1 MKHWLRLMALAGFVL
16 PFPAWAD
23 GAVVVEPETTQV
35 DITADFAG
43 TDLKTYGVIDGPGD
57 LIIKVSGPR
66 QDVTLS
72 REIKWGPFWIGGGK
86 VNVARAPSLLYLYAT
101 KPIVSILPPSE
112 QDKYQLRLE
121 GVPIRIEPQLLGIA
135 AEDWRRA
142 FFRLK
147 EKEGRYLEDDHAI
160 KVIRNRL
167 IVSDIMLPGDTQ
179 VGKYNIE
186 TLLIKSGKVVGHDV
200 SHFEVRQIGIERWV
214 WNAAHNDSWL
224 FGIVCTLAA
233 MVLGFTLNAVS
244 HRR

>member
-1 MKHWLRLMALAGFVL
+1 MKPLLRSIALAAFLL
-16 PFPAWAD
+16 PFLAWAD
-23 GAVVVEPETTQV
+23 SAIVNEPETNHV

-43 TDLKTYGVIDGPGD
+43 AEVKTYGVIDGPGD
-57 LIIKVSGPR
+57 LIIKITGPR

-72 REIKWGPFWIGGGK
+72 REVKWGPLWIGGGK

-101 KPIVSILPPSE
+101 KPIASILPPAE

-121 GVPIRIEPQLLGIA
+121 GVRIWIEPQLLENA
-135 AEDWRRA
+135 VDAWRQA

-167 IVSDIMLPGDTQ
+167 ILSDIALPGDTQ
-179 VGKYNIE
+179 IGKYEIE
-186 TLLIKSGKVVGHDV
+186 TLLVKSGKVVGHDV
-200 SHFEVRQIGIERWV
+200 SHFEVRQIGIELSV
-214 WNAAHNDSWL
+214 WNAAHDHSWL

-233 MVLGFTLNAVS
+233 MVLGFTMNAVS

>member
-1 MKHWLRLMALAGFVL
+1 MALAGFML
-16 PFPAWAD
+16 PFLAWAD
-23 GAVVVEPETTQV
+23 GAIVVEPATNHV
-35 DITADFAG
+35 DITTDFAG
-43 TDLKTYGVIDGPGD
+43 ADVKTYGVIDGPGD
-57 LIIKVSGPR
+57 LIIKITGPR

-72 REIKWGPFWIGGGK
+72 REIKWGPLWIGGRE
-86 VNVARAPSLLYLYAT
+86 VNVAGAPSLLYLYAT
-101 KPIVSILPPSE
+101 KPIASILPPAE

-121 GVPIRIEPQLLGIA
+121 GVRILIEPQLFENA
-135 AEDWRRA
+135 ADAWRQA

-167 IVSDIMLPGDTQ
+167 VVSDIVLPGDTEI
-179 VGKYNIE
+179 GTYEIE
-186 TLLIKSGKVVGHDV
+186 TLLIKSGKLVGHDV
-200 SHFEVRQIGIERWV
+200 SHFDVRQIGIERSV
-214 WNAAHNDSWL
+214 WNAAHKNPWL

>member
-1 MKHWLRLMALAGFVL
+1 MKRSLRLMALAGFVL
-16 PFPAWAD
+16 PFLAWAD
-23 GAVVVEPETTQV
+23 GAIVIEPETDHV

-43 TDLKTYGVIDGPGD
+43 ADVKTYGVIDGPGD
-57 LIIKVSGPR
+57 LIIKITGPQ

-72 REIKWGPFWIGGGK
+72 RETKWGPFWIGGSK
-86 VNVARAPSLLYLYAT
+86 VDVAGAPSLLYLYAT
-101 KPIVSILPPSE
+101 KPIASILPPAE
-112 QDKYQLRLE
+112 QDKYRLRLE
-121 GVPIRIEPQLLGIA
+121 EVQIRIEPQLLENA
-135 AEDWRRA
+135 KDAWRQA

-167 IVSDIMLPGDTQ
+167 VVSDIVLPGDTQ
-179 VGKYNIE
+179 IGKYEIE
-186 TLLIKSGKVVGHDV
+186 TLLIKSGTVVGHDV
-200 SHFEVRQIGIERWV
+200 SNFEVRQIGIEQSI

-244 HRR
+244 HRQ

>member
-1 MKHWLRLMALAGFVL
+1 MALAGFVL
-16 PFPAWAD
+16 PFLAWAD
-23 GAVVVEPETTQV
+23 DAIVIEPATKRVEITT
-35 DITADFAG
+35 DFAG
-43 TDLKTYGVIDGPGD
+43 ADVKTYGVVDGPGD
-57 LIIKVSGPR
+57 LIIKITGPR

-72 REIKWGPFWIGGGK
+72 REIKWGPLWIGGGK
-86 VNVARAPSLLYLYAT
+86 VNVAGAPSLLYLYAT
-101 KPIVSILPPSE
+101 KPIASILPPAE

-121 GVPIRIEPQLLGIA
+121 GVQMRIEPQLLENA
-135 AEDWRRA
+135 ADAWRQA

-160 KVIRNRL
+160 KVIRHRL
-167 IVSDIMLPGDTQ
+167 VVSDIMLPGDTQ
-179 VGKYNIE
+179 IGKYEIE

-200 SHFEVRQIGIERWV
+200 SQFEVRQVGIERWV
-214 WNAAHNDSWL
+214 WNAAHDNSWL

>member
-1 MKHWLRLMALAGFVL
+1 MALAGFVL
-16 PFPAWAD
+16 PFLAWAD
-23 GAVVVEPETTQV
+23 GAIVIEPETDHV

-43 TDLKTYGVIDGPGD
+43 ADVKTYGVIDGPGD
-57 LIIKVSGPR
+57 LIIKITGPQ

-72 REIKWGPFWIGGGK
+72 RETKWGPFWIGGSK
-86 VNVARAPSLLYLYAT
+86 VDVAGAPSLLYLYAT
-101 KPIVSILPPSE
+101 KPIASILPPAE
-112 QDKYQLRLE
+112 QDKYRLRLE
-121 GVPIRIEPQLLGIA
+121 EVQIRIEPQLLENA
-135 AEDWRRA
+135 KDAWRQA

-167 IVSDIMLPGDTQ
+167 VVSDIVLPGDTQ
-179 VGKYNIE
+179 IGKYEIE
-186 TLLIKSGKVVGHDV
+186 TLLIKSGTVVGHDV
-200 SHFEVRQIGIERWV
+200 SNFEVRQIGIEQSI

-244 HRR
+244 HRQ